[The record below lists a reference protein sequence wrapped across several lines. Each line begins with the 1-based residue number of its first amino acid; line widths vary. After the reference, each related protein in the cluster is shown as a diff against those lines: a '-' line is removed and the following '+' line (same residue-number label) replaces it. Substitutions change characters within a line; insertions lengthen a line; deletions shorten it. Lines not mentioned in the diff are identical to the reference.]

1 MKIIITTI
9 ETKLIQNQKEKD
21 IMEIMVAGKN
31 ILSNNFKLQKIL
43 LKD

>member
-9 ETKLIQNQKEKD
+9 ETKFIQNQKEKD

>member
-9 ETKLIQNQKEKD
+9 ETKFKQNQKEKD